1 LEETAVINRKIGWVV
16 PAAALLGLLGCAGQQ
31 QVMKQV
37 PEFVVTTPVVELR
50 PGGKVDMYGT
60 GFAPKQEITLLLK
73 DAGGGMSS
81 IGSALKPAPVAN
93 QDGAWAAQWDYSS
106 YVRVI
111 KPGTAM
117 LTVADK
123 DFNTLDQAPVLFIA
137 QPPKPAPQA
146 AAKPGAQPE
155 RPAER
160 PAPARR

>member
-1 LEETAVINRKIGWVV
+1 MNRKIGWIVPGAVV
-16 PAAALLGLLGCAGQQ
+16 LVLLGCAGQQ
-31 QVMKQV
+31 EVMKQV

-123 DFNTLDQAPVLFIA
+123 DFNTLDQAPVLFVA
-137 QPPKPAPQA
+137 QPPKPAPEA
-146 AAKPGAQPE
+146 AAKPVPGRPAAPE
-155 RPAER
+155 RPIKR
-160 PAPARR
+160 